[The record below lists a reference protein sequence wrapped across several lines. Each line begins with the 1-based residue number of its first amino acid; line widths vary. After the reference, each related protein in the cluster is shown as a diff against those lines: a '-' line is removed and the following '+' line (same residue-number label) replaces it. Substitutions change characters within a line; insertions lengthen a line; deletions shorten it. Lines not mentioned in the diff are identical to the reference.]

1 MIEIVYPNK
10 KPSIKTEAENEFIFC
25 CIRKKWMQLT
35 PEEWVRQN
43 TLLYLI
49 EILKYPAALIAV
61 EKQLQL
67 GDLQKRFDI
76 VVYKNEKPFVL
87 IECKEMNVPI
97 TQKTLDQVM
106 RYNINLQ
113 ATYFIITNG
122 NICYGFKADSG
133 ILTAL
138 TTFPSFS

>member
-1 MIEIVYPNK
+1 MIKIVYPGK
-10 KPSIKTEAENEFIFC
+10 KPAVRTEGEKQFILC
-25 CIRKKWMQLT
+25 AIRKRWMLLT

-49 EILKYPAALIAV
+49 ETLKYPASLIAV
-61 EKQLQL
+61 ERQLQL

-106 RYNINLQ
+106 RYNQHLQ
-113 ATYFIITNG
+113 AGALVITNG
-122 NICYGFKADSG
+122 TACYGFTNKAG
-133 ILTAL
+133 TLAAL
-138 TTFPSFS
+138 EAFPVFN